1 MAMYDILKTVIDY
14 QQYDL
19 SKLIDR
25 IDTAWAEAK
34 IDGTQRTELTN
45 YAREHATA
53 SSAIDVFKK
62 LEELDARVAAL
73 EDATQD
79 TPTEEPPGGNDYPE
93 CVAGKWYYNG
103 DKITY
108 GGKKY
113 HCTAPTGQ
121 VCVWSPDE
129 YPTYWEEDAQ

>member
-34 IDGTQRTELTN
+34 IDGAQRTELTN

-53 SSAIDVFKK
+53 SGAIDVFKK
-62 LEELDARVAAL
+62 LAELDARVTAL
-73 EDATQD
+73 EDASSVD
-79 TPTEEPPGGNDYPE
+79 DPDGGDENEYPE
-93 CVAGKWYYNG
+93 YVAGKWYYSG

-113 HCTAPTGQ
+113 HCTAPSGQ

-129 YPTYWEEDAQ
+129 YPTYWEEDVQ

>member
-34 IDGTQRTELTN
+34 IDGAQRTELTN
-45 YAREHATA
+45 YAREHTTA
-53 SSAIDVFKK
+53 SGTIDVFKK
-62 LEELDARVAAL
+62 LAELDARVTAL
-73 EDATQD
+73 EDVSSAD
-79 TPTEEPPGGNDYPE
+79 DPDGGDENEYPE
-93 CVAGKWYYNG
+93 YVAGKWYYSG

-113 HCTAPTGQ
+113 HCTAPSGQ